1 LIKYTTNNNIAF
13 ITNSIDKNERTI
25 QPTTTLHWSSTQIT
39 TNNQQQIGFILNT
52 NNKELAILP
61 TMLNYNQQQRW
72 IAQQNNQQ
80 CITNNISLIIKTTNN
95 GIKLIINTTNNV
107 QPQPPTTINR
117 TNDEQ
122 PTTTFDW
129 TSV

>member
-1 LIKYTTNNNIAF
+1 
-13 ITNSIDKNERTI
+13 
-25 QPTTTLHWSSTQIT
+25 
-39 TNNQQQIGFILNT
+39 
-52 NNKELAILP
+52 
-61 TMLNYNQQQRW
+61 MLNYNQQQRW

-122 PTTTFDW
+122 PTTTFD
-129 TSV
+129 